1 MIDVLAVLAYLFAI
15 LVLFLLPIGWIV
27 GSVLG
32 SPDVGLAVALAA
44 AGLGSTLKVV
54 SNLDFK

>member
-1 MIDVLAVLAYLFAI
+1 MIDLLAVLAYLFAV

-32 SPDVGLAVALAA
+32 SPDVGLAVALGV
-44 AGLGSTLKVV
+44 AGLGSAYRVMSGLRVT
-54 SNLDFK
+54 